1 MKAVASDCEG
11 RKDLFEKRLTALTQ
25 SEATAFQYPF
35 QQKS

>member
-11 RKDLFEKRLTALTQ
+11 RKDLFQNLLTALTQ

>member
-11 RKDLFEKRLTALTQ
+11 RKDGLQKVLTARTQ